1 MAFAT
6 YSDLQ
11 SSIASWLNRED
22 LTSAVPDF
30 IALAEA
36 RFNREL
42 RTLQMVKRATAETSD
57 EFVAVPADWLEAKDL
72 SIADLP
78 LAYIT
83 PEKLGEWKYVNVTGK
98 TRYYTIVGGSF
109 ELFPAPSDDVTVEM
123 AYYAK
128 IPALSVSNTSNW
140 LLAKAPDLYLYGS
153 LQQAAPY
160 IMDDER
166 LPLWA
171 ANATAI
177 IQFLNNESDNATHSG
192 APLIARTRVSY

>member
-1 MAFAT
+1 MALAT
-6 YSDLQ
+6 YDDLQ
-11 SSIASWLNRED
+11 LSIAGWLNRED
-22 LTSAVPDF
+22 LTNQIPDF
-30 IALAEA
+30 ISLAEA

-42 RTLQMVKRATAETSD
+42 RTLQMVKRATANTED

-72 SIADLP
+72 SISSLP
-78 LAYIT
+78 LAFIT

-98 TRYYTIVGGSF
+98 TRFYTIVGGSF
-109 ELFPAPSDDVTVEM
+109 ELFPAPTSDVTVEM

-128 IPALSVSNTSNW
+128 IPSLSTSTTSNW
-140 LLAKAPDLYLYGS
+140 LLSKAPDLYLYAS

-166 LPLWA
+166 VPLWA

-177 IQFLNNESDNATHSG
+177 IEFLNKESDNAAHSG
-192 APLIARTRVSY
+192 APLIARTRNAF

>member
-6 YSDLQ
+6 YADLQ
-11 SSIASWLNRED
+11 ASIASWLNKED
-22 LTSAVPDF
+22 LTNVIPDF
-30 IALAEA
+30 IKLAEA

-42 RTLQMVKRATAETSD
+42 RTLQMVKRATANTED

-78 LAYIT
+78 LAYVT

-109 ELFPAPSDDVTVEM
+109 ELFPAPTDDVTVEM

-128 IPALSVSNTSNW
+128 IPALTVSNTSNW
-140 LLAKAPDLYLYGS
+140 LLAKAPDLYLYAS

>member
-11 SSIASWLNRED
+11 STIASWLNRTD
-22 LTSAVPDF
+22 LTSAIPDF
-30 IALAEA
+30 ITLAEA

-42 RTLQMVKRATAETSD
+42 RTLQMVKRATANTED

-78 LAYIT
+78 LSYIT

-109 ELFPAPSDDVTVEM
+109 ELFPAPTSDVTVEM

-171 ANATAI
+171 ANSTAI

>member
-6 YSDLQ
+6 YADLQ
-11 SSIASWLNRED
+11 ASIASWLNKED
-22 LTSAVPDF
+22 LTNVIPDF
-30 IALAEA
+30 IKLAEA

-42 RTLQMVKRATAETSD
+42 RTLQMVKRATANTED

-109 ELFPAPSDDVTVEM
+109 ELFPAPTDDVTVEM

-128 IPALSVSNTSNW
+128 IPALTVSNTSNW
-140 LLAKAPDLYLYGS
+140 LLAKAPDLYLYAS

>member
-1 MAFAT
+1 MAFES

-11 SSIASWLNRED
+11 AAIASWLNRTD
-22 LTSAVPDF
+22 LTSAIPDF
-30 IALAEA
+30 IALAET

-42 RTLQMVKRATAETSD
+42 RTLQMVKRATANTED

-72 SIADLP
+72 SIADYP
-78 LAYIT
+78 LSYIT
-83 PEKLGEWKYVNVTGK
+83 PDKLAEWKYAKVTGPS
-98 TRYYTIVGGSF
+98 RYYTIVGGSF
-109 ELFPAPSDDVTVEM
+109 ELFPAPTSDVTVEM

-128 IPALSVSNTSNW
+128 IPALTVSNTTNW

-171 ANATAI
+171 ANSTAI
-177 IQFLNNESDNATHSG
+177 IQFLNNESDTATHSG
-192 APLIARTRVSY
+192 GPLIARTRSSY

>member
-11 SSIASWLNRED
+11 AAIASWLNKED
-22 LTSAVPDF
+22 LTSVIPDF
-30 IALAEA
+30 ITLAEA

-42 RTLQMVKRATAETSD
+42 RTLQMVKRATAQTSD

-72 SIADLP
+72 SIANLP

-83 PEKLGEWKYVNVTGK
+83 PEKLGEWKNVNVTGK

-109 ELFPAPSDDVTVEM
+109 ELFPAPTSDVTVEM

-128 IPALSVSNTSNW
+128 IQALAVSNTSNW
-140 LLAKAPDLYLYGS
+140 LLAKAPDLYLYGA

-177 IQFLNNESDNATHSG
+177 IQFLNTESDNATHSG
-192 APLIARTRVSY
+192 APLIARTRSSY

>member
-11 SSIASWLNRED
+11 SSIASWLNRTD
-22 LTSAVPDF
+22 LTSAIPDF

-83 PEKLGEWKYVNVTGK
+83 PEKLGEWKNLKVTGK
-98 TRYYTIVGGSF
+98 TRFYTIVGGSF
-109 ELFPAPSDDVTVEM
+109 ELFPAPTDDVTVEM

-128 IPALSVSNTSNW
+128 IPSLTSSNTSNW

-177 IQFLNNESDNATHSG
+177 IQFLNKESDNATHSG